1 MKRKYQILPIAVAL
15 LLMTSLA
22 GAAMGQR
29 SRTIGGSTTT
39 NRPGSA
45 SLPPPAASGAV
56 ANTPAPPVNAPK
68 TVKAKYEGGIF
79 GYEKKQT
86 GTLNFDDEG
95 QRLVFRDKMQK
106 EYISLPY
113 KSIAAAYADTRS
125 ARPMAATVLGS
136 VPSIF
141 ALPARFIKKKYRYLT
156 MQFSDPDTQVT
167 GVTSFKM
174 DNKEILAT
182 ILAAVAH
189 KAELTRRGE
198 AFVRLDKSKDKD
210 KTQDK

>member
-1 MKRKYQILPIAVAL
+1 MKRKYQTLPIAIAL

-22 GAAMGQR
+22 GVAVGQR
-29 SRTIGGSTTT
+29 ARTIGGSSP
-39 NRPGSA
+39 NRPGAA
-45 SLPPPAASGAV
+45 SLPPPAAPGAI
-56 ANTPAPPVNAPK
+56 ANAPAPPVNAPK
-68 TVKAKYEGGIF
+68 TVKAKYEGGVF
-79 GYEKKQT
+79 GYNKKQT
-86 GTLNFDDEG
+86 GTLNFDDESG
-95 QRLVFRDKMQK
+95 RLVFRDKAQK
-106 EYISLPY
+106 EYISIPY

-125 ARPMAATVLGS
+125 ARPMAATIIGS

-156 MQFSDPDTQVT
+156 MQFSDPDTQVS

-189 KAELTRRGE
+189 KAELTPRGE
-198 AFVRLDKSKDKD
+198 AYVRLDKPENKDKA
-210 KTQDK
+210 QDK